1 MHYWNKKLII
11 SVVLLVVTVFV
22 IGFGIGFL
30 NTEDGFDTTEK
41 LVAETVNKPVE
52 DEESPEEVSY
62 YLVNEEGGSI
72 KMYHIEGEK
81 AKVIKSEEISVDVL
95 PEDDILLLS
104 QGIKFQSEDE
114 ALEVWENFIS

>member
-52 DEESPEEVSY
+52 DEKSPEEVSY

-104 QGIKFQSEDE
+104 QGIKFKSEDE
-114 ALEVWENFIS
+114 AMAVWENFIS

>member
-1 MHYWNKKLII
+1 MNYWNKKVII
-11 SVVLLVVTVFV
+11 SVVLLVATVFV

-52 DEESPEEVSY
+52 DEKSPEEVSY

-114 ALEVWENFIS
+114 AMAVWENFIS

>member
-52 DEESPEEVSY
+52 DEKSPEEVSY

-114 ALEVWENFIS
+114 AMAVWENFIS

>member
-1 MHYWNKKLII
+1 M
-11 SVVLLVVTVFV
+11 
-22 IGFGIGFL
+22 
-30 NTEDGFDTTEK
+30 
-41 LVAETVNKPVE
+41 AETVNKPVE
-52 DEESPEEVSY
+52 DEKSPEEVSY

-104 QGIKFQSEDE
+104 QGIKFKSEDE
-114 ALEVWENFIS
+114 AMAVWENFIS

>member
-52 DEESPEEVSY
+52 DEKSPEEVSY

-95 PEDDILLLS
+95 PEDVILLLS
-104 QGIKFQSEDE
+104 QGIKFKSEDE
-114 ALEVWENFIS
+114 AMAVWENFIS

>member
-52 DEESPEEVSY
+52 DEKSPEEVSY